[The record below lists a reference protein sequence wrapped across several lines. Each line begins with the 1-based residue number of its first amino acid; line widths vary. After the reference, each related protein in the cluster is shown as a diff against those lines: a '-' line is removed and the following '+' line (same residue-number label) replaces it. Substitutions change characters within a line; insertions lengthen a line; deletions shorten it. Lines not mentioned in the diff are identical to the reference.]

1 VHIMTISWLFAV
13 SMSVTYIKFMNL
25 LNLDIQMVVI
35 LRGITSM
42 YVNVTN
48 NSGTRNAVLL
58 YV

>member
-1 VHIMTISWLFAV
+1 MTISWLFAV